1 MRIRVYAPP
10 FADHTRIDDDGFVE
24 VPEGK
29 SLDFLLKYLRIPFR
43 HGAVLFLMVNYER
56 AKLSRKL
63 VDGDTVSFLSLL
75 AGG

>member
-10 FADHTRIDDDGFVE
+10 FADHTRIDDDGYVQL
-24 VPEGK
+24 PEGK
-29 SLDFLLKYLRIPFR
+29 TLDHLLKYLRIPFR
-43 HGAVLFLMVNYER
+43 RGAVLFLMVNYER

-63 VDGDTVSFLSLL
+63 LDGDTVSFISLL